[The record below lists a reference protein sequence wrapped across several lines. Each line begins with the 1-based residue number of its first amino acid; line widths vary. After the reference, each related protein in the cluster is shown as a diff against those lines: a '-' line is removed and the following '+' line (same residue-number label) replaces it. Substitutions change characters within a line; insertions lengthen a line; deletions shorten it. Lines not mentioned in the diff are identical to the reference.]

1 MSPSTNETS
10 AIVSV
15 WSCPAVPTAVLPPN
29 PSLIFDSF
37 CQDQG
42 TCPRALFFRATTFP
56 LIARMPCGATV
67 HTLPQTPSQVM
78 PAAHRHICSSP
89 RYSSTA
95 HKRWRERGERVR
107 VSGLFQK
114 KKKKWAVLLSK
125 NFPCIAVKR
134 RTQGN
139 CQEQKVGE
147 RSQHVNSSDMVYVI
161 FKIETSDKLIS
172 VQL

>member
-1 MSPSTNETS
+1 MQFFLSNLCQS
-10 AIVSV
+10 
-15 WSCPAVPTAVLPPN
+15 WVLPQMKQALLWAFGLAQP
-29 PSLIFDSF
+29 
-37 CQDQG
+37 
-42 TCPRALFFRATTFP
+42 CPPQFSHPIHPLFLTASAKTGEHAHGHFFFRATTFP

-95 HKRWRERGERVR
+95 HERWRQRGERGR
-107 VSGLFQK
+107 ASGLFQE

-125 NFPCIAVKR
+125 NFPRIAVKR

-139 CQEQKVGE
+139 CQEQKVGK
-147 RSQHVNSSDMVYVI
+147 RSQHVKWMI
-161 FKIETSDKLIS
+161 
-172 VQL
+172 